1 MKQEV
6 CDTQWFCEQV
16 NQCEAS
22 LYRTAVSLLNN
33 REDAEDAIQEALY
46 TAYKKRH
53 TLRSPEKFKPW
64 LLKILT
70 NAAYDILRRRRPVI
84 SLEDAGPLAS
94 EPDPIRNLALAQAV
108 AQLPP
113 DYRQV
118 VNLFYYEDLSIR
130 QIAEITGYEEN
141 VIKTRLFRAR
151 QRLRVL
157 LEESE

>member
-16 NQCEAS
+16 RQCEAS

-94 EPDPIRNLALAQAV
+94 EPDPIRNLALAQVV

-113 DYRQV
+113 DYRQA